1 MAPRHVVVKQ
11 NVGSR
16 SMSHAPR
23 IGLIGCGRWG
33 RNILRDLVQLGCETF
48 VADSTPSAHA
58 LARDIGASATVV
70 SATELPPVDGIVI
83 ASPTSTHAAMVR
95 AVAPRVVPI
104 FCEKPLTAD
113 LASAEAL
120 SGTLRAPLFVMD
132 KWRYHPGIE
141 CLRDVARSQSL
152 GPVLGLRT
160 TRFGWENLHDDVDAV
175 WILAPHDLSIA
186 LEILGEI
193 PAPRAAV
200 AERGGGRV
208 TGICATL
215 GNDPWLAIDVST
227 RNGQR
232 QRRVELHC
240 RDGIAVL
247 GDASADHVAIIRNG
261 ALPGEVERRSI
272 GTEMPLLR
280 ELRVFVEFLS
290 GGAPPRST
298 LADGLSVVRSLTA
311 LLAQADSA

>member
-1 MAPRHVVVKQ
+1 MP
-11 NVGSR
+11 
-16 SMSHAPR
+16 HAPR

-33 RNILRDLVQLGCETF
+33 RHILRDLVQLGCETF
-48 VADSTPSAHA
+48 VADSAPSAHA
-58 LARDIGASATVV
+58 LARDIGARATVAH
-70 SATELPPVDGIVI
+70 ATELPPVDGVVI
-83 ASPTSTHAAMVR
+83 ASPTRTHAAMVQ
-95 AVAPRVVPI
+95 AIAPRAVPI

-120 SGTLRAPLFVMD
+120 TGTLRAPVFMMD

-141 CLRDVARSQSL
+141 CLRDVARSQTL

-160 TRFGWENLHDDVDAV
+160 TRFGWENVHDDVDPV

-186 LEILGEI
+186 LEVLGEI

-200 AERGGGRV
+200 AERSDGRV
-208 TGICATL
+208 TGIGAIL
-215 GNDPWLAIDVST
+215 GNDPWLVVDVST

-240 RDGIAVL
+240 RDGLAVL
-247 GDASADHVAIIRNG
+247 ADAYADHVAILRNRVH
-261 ALPGEVERRSI
+261 ADDVERRSI
-272 GTEMPLLR
+272 GKEMPLLR

-290 GGAPPRST
+290 GGAAPRGT
-298 LADGLSVVRSLTA
+298 LADGISIVRSLTA
-311 LLAQADSA
+311 LLAQADNA

>member
-1 MAPRHVVVKQ
+1 MP
-11 NVGSR
+11 
-16 SMSHAPR
+16 HAPR

-33 RNILRDLVQLGCETF
+33 RSILRDLVQLRCETF
-48 VADSTPSAHA
+48 VADSAPSAHA
-58 LARDIGASATVV
+58 LARDIGARATVAN
-70 SATELPPVDGIVI
+70 ATELPPVDGIVI
-83 ASPTSTHAAMVR
+83 ASPTSTHAAMVQAIASR
-95 AVAPRVVPI
+95 AVPI

-120 SGTLRAPLFVMD
+120 SGALHAPLFMMD

-141 CLRDVARSQSL
+141 CLRDVARSQTL
-152 GPVLGLRT
+152 GPVRGLRT
-160 TRFGWENLHDDVDAV
+160 TRFGWENMHDDVDAV

-200 AERGGGRV
+200 AERSGGRV
-208 TGICATL
+208 TGICAIL
-215 GNDPWLAIDVST
+215 GNDPWLAVDVST

-240 RDGIAVL
+240 RDGLAVL
-247 GDASADHVAIIRNG
+247 ADAYDNQIAILRNGSNPGDA
-261 ALPGEVERRSI
+261 ERRAI
-272 GTEMPLLR
+272 GNEMPLLR

-298 LADGLSVVRSLTA
+298 LADGVGIVRSLTA
-311 LLAQADSA
+311 LLTQADNA